1 VDDHEIDP
9 LVRALAAHCVILGDE
24 LAALARPLSAPLAPA
39 KLDADLGAVHTAAEL
54 QRFYAALTA
63 HTGRASV
70 AAERARLLV
79 RWARANPNR

>member
-1 VDDHEIDP
+1 MDDHEIDP
-9 LVRALAAHCVILGDE
+9 LVRSLAAHCVSLGDE

-39 KLDADLGAVHTAAEL
+39 KLDPELAAQYTAAEL
-54 QRFYAALTA
+54 QRFHIALTA

-79 RWARANPNR
+79 RWARANQNR